1 MRDLTDDFT
10 QIPPSEAQQEHAAE
24 LLHDYNNEIAALKQ
38 YTDYDPSHPERLLS
52 QLRLSDD
59 NHEWLLTSL
68 RYGLQR
74 IAVDYADSYIDT
86 SDLNFE
92 AEHVADVKVNYDYI
106 EELLAK
112 LLNQVHDHEPE
123 ADKTFDDLQH
133 AIDRLPHRHHAEQIM
148 RTAQDAMDGNL
159 DAQHYPVE
167 PSDVGVIVR
176 THMENSRRH
185 AVLKFR
191 EDWGLVDIITATKL
205 INTMLDRHVIGKD
218 DLDIGE
224 DLSKL
229 LTAAVKNRYYQTDAK
244 RLDVRELSPLQYKRE
259 LRKALREFA
268 DQVIADFG

>member
-1 MRDLTDDFT
+1 
-10 QIPPSEAQQEHAAE
+10 
-24 LLHDYNNEIAALKQ
+24 
-38 YTDYDPSHPERLLS
+38 
-52 QLRLSDD
+52 
-59 NHEWLLTSL
+59 
-68 RYGLQR
+68 
-74 IAVDYADSYIDT
+74 
-86 SDLNFE
+86 
-92 AEHVADVKVNYDYI
+92 
-106 EELLAK
+106 
-112 LLNQVHDHEPE
+112 
-123 ADKTFDDLQH
+123 
-133 AIDRLPHRHHAEQIM
+133 
-148 RTAQDAMDGNL
+148 MDGNL

-167 PSDVGVIVR
+167 PSDIGGIVR

-205 INTMLDRHVIGKD
+205 INTMLNRHVIGKD